1 MRIQEIGS
9 SVPMT
14 SKLESTAGRFRG
26 NDGISGRA
34 NLENAVQRMNENLG
48 EQWMT
53 AKADL
58 CQVDAMRMPSVAT
71 EIDPAGA
78 KGTGEL
84 ANSGTTAAVANAVF
98 QTTRKR
104 VCHLSTTIDTRIM
117 G

>member
-1 MRIQEIGS
+1 MRIQEIRNT
-9 SVPMT
+9 VPMT
-14 SKLESTAGRFRG
+14 SKWESTAGRFRS
-26 NDGISGRA
+26 NEGISGRT
-34 NLENAVQRMNENLG
+34 NLENADKRMNENLG

-84 ANSGTTAAVANAVF
+84 ANSDTAAAVDNAVF
-98 QTTRKR
+98 QATGKR